1 MSETITVRFKL
12 ASIED
17 ERCSLS
23 PDELDFSNL
32 AANTLKF
39 QYKTETIIQ
48 MSLNTILVKADIR
61 YLHEKRELLS
71 ASAVFNYSVTG
82 LGQAIIVDLEN
93 QCISVKADIF
103 PSLLEVS
110 YNSLRGIVYNKTA
123 GTPLAR
129 YPMPVVDTKEL
140 VAKNGIT
147 VEE

>member
-17 ERCSLS
+17 ERCCISTDKS
-23 PDELDFSNL
+23 DFSNL
-32 AANTLKF
+32 SVDTLKF

-48 MSLNTILVKADIR
+48 MSRNTILVRADIK
-61 YLHEKRELLS
+61 YSHEKRELLS

-110 YNSLRGIVYNKTA
+110 YNSLRGMVYNQTA
-123 GTPLAR
+123 GTSLAQ
-129 YPMPVVDTKEL
+129 YPMPIVDTKEL

>member
-17 ERCSLS
+17 EQCCISTDKS
-23 PDELDFSNL
+23 DFSNL
-32 AANTLKF
+32 SVDTLKF
-39 QYKTETIIQ
+39 KYKTETIIQ
-48 MSLNTILVKADIR
+48 MSGNTILVRADIK
-61 YLHEKRELLS
+61 YSHEKRELLS
-71 ASAVFNYSVTG
+71 AGAVFKYTVAG
-82 LGQAIIVDLEN
+82 LGQAIIVDMEN
-93 QCISVKADIF
+93 LCISVKADIF
-103 PSLLEVS
+103 PSLLETS

-129 YPMPVVDTKEL
+129 YPIPVVDTKEL